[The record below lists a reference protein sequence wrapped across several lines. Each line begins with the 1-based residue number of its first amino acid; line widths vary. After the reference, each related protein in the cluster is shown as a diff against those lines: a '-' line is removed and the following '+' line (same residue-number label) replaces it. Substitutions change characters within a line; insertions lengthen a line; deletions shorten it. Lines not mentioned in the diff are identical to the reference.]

1 MMRFTADMR
10 SQAKSLALVPTMG
23 ALHEG
28 HLSLIRRAKQECNV
42 AVVSIFVNPTQFG
55 PTEDLAR
62 YPRSPEKDLALLE
75 SLDVE
80 AVFAPCS
87 REIYPPDCTT
97 FVDPGHIATVFEG
110 ALRPGHFRGVATVV
124 LKLFNIVSPDMAFFG
139 QKDFQQTVVIRRLVE
154 DLNFPVR
161 IALCPIV
168 READGL
174 AKSSRNVYLNAEDR
188 KAALVISRSLKRA
201 EEMTQAGEGN
211 TEKLLEEMRK
221 TFDAEPRAQLDY
233 AAIVNPT
240 TLEPVAQVMPGL
252 VALVAARLGTV
263 RLIDNLIF
271 GPPGS
276 TPEQRLQL
284 ALATQPID
292 LKLLPSPPWGRGWT
306 ATGAFSSRGGPG
318 LHPPKGNRR
327 AVNNIGF
334 GPQAGEGVT
343 PEQIA
348 N

>member
-1 MMRFTADMR
+1 
-10 SQAKSLALVPTMG
+10 MG

-188 KAALVISRSLKRA
+188 KAALVIPRSLKRA

-292 LKLLPSPPWGRGWT
+292 LEFTALSPLGERVD
-306 ATGAFSSRGGPG
+306 R
-318 LHPPKGNRR
+318 NRR
-327 AVNNIGF
+327 FLQPGRA
-334 GPQAGEGVT
+334 GPTPAEGEPASRRQYRLRPAGG
-343 PEQIA
+343 
-348 N
+348 

>member
-1 MMRFTADMR
+1 MSTRRLTTLSEMMRFTADMR

-62 YPRSPEKDLALLE
+62 YPRSPEKDLALLG

-87 REIYPPDCTT
+87 RGIYPPDCTT

-221 TFDAEPRAQLDY
+221 TFDAEPRAQL
-233 AAIVNPT
+233 
-240 TLEPVAQVMPGL
+240 GL
-252 VALVAARLGTV
+252 VV
-263 RLIDNLIF
+263 
-271 GPPGS
+271 
-276 TPEQRLQL
+276 LQ
-284 ALATQPID
+284 A
-292 LKLLPSPPWGRGWT
+292 
-306 ATGAFSSRGGPG
+306 
-318 LHPPKGNRR
+318 
-327 AVNNIGF
+327 
-334 GPQAGEGVT
+334 QAGEKTRRLPQTRKAETWT
-343 PEQIA
+343 PLTGAAPFSSVALTRSIERAPTKDGHDNDARSEKDGREAKGEKQSQKGSAKAAAAWLEQLRRG
-348 N
+348 

>member
-1 MMRFTADMR
+1 
-10 SQAKSLALVPTMG
+10 MG

-139 QKDFQQTVVIRRLVE
+139 QKDFQQTVVIRRLGA
-154 DLNFPVR
+154 DRPVSD
-161 IALCPIV
+161 CPGSG
-168 READGL
+168 RLG
-174 AKSSRNVYLNAEDR
+174 
-188 KAALVISRSLKRA
+188 
-201 EEMTQAGEGN
+201 EEFT
-211 TEKLLEEMRK
+211 KCLLEC
-221 TFDAEPRAQLDY
+221 
-233 AAIVNPT
+233 
-240 TLEPVAQVMPGL
+240 
-252 VALVAARLGTV
+252 
-263 RLIDNLIF
+263 
-271 GPPGS
+271 
-276 TPEQRLQL
+276 
-284 ALATQPID
+284 
-292 LKLLPSPPWGRGWT
+292 
-306 ATGAFSSRGGPG
+306 GGP
-318 LHPPKGNRR
+318 
-327 AVNNIGF
+327 
-334 GPQAGEGVT
+334 
-343 PEQIA
+343 
-348 N
+348 